1 MPRPIEVSNLSVGY
15 AGVPALE
22 NVSFEVDQG
31 EFLGIIGPNGAGK
44 STLFACMLGL
54 NTQYTGTIRIFGQDI
69 HRSRS
74 PLRKIGYVP
83 QMVHF
88 ERNFPITVREVIRLG
103 MWHGVREERVDEVMR
118 ELWIHE
124 IADRRIGELSG
135 GQQQRVFIAKAIV
148 NDPLLLI
155 LDEPVTGI
163 DQASMNL
170 FYGILKDLNSNHGIT
185 IAWSSHDL
193 DAIDM
198 MSSHVACL
206 NRTLHFHGAA
216 KAFFSDEKLV
226 QIMCKCTDPIE
237 CTDHKCGVA
246 EPPPIRNEAS

>member
-1 MPRPIEVSNLSVGY
+1 MPRPIEISNLSVGY

-22 NVSFEVDQG
+22 DVSFEVDQG

-54 NTQYTGTIRIFGQDI
+54 NTQYTGAIRIFGQNI
-69 HRSRS
+69 HKSKS
-74 PLRKIGYVP
+74 PLRQIGYVP
-83 QMVHF
+83 QMMHF
-88 ERNFPITVREVIRLG
+88 ERNFPVTVREVIRLG

-124 IADRRIGELSG
+124 LADRRIGELSG

-148 NDPLLLI
+148 NDPKLLI

-185 IAWSSHDL
+185 IVWSSHDL
-193 DAIDM
+193 DAVNM

-206 NRTLHFHGAA
+206 NRKLFFHGVA
-216 KAFFSDEKLV
+216 KEFFSDEKLV
-226 QIMCKCTDPIE
+226 QSACKCTDPSDCME
-237 CTDHKCGVA
+237 HKYGIA
-246 EPPPIRNEAS
+246 ESQPIKNEAL